1 MANSFT
7 KRRISTFQM
16 LFKQIGGLLILLG
29 FIMSLPAFV
38 SLIYGEY
45 FSAMGFVIS
54 LLICLFI
61 GFYLYKSFDSSP
73 EPLSRHTLII
83 AALGWLSIA
92 VLGALPFFI
101 IAHITPNDIAQQ
113 FVPLGSDYLS
123 SLSYFRDPLHALF
136 ESMSAFTTT
145 GLTMAV
151 HEPSVGKGILFYR
164 SLAQWIGGAGFI
176 VLALAVLKQ
185 SNGRAA
191 FLLYGSE
198 STGERLKPTIIETA
212 RSIWKIY
219 LGLTLFSAIFLFV
232 GTRMILPDYNI
243 LENIFDSINHAMTGQ
258 STGGFST
265 LDDSIAGYQSRSM
278 DMLYLLPMFLGS
290 LSIPFFF
297 KVIFNKQISLFW
309 KDTQTRAIILSCIVG
324 GIILSILLSHSNTI
338 SEPYRIGIFQFISAI
353 TTTGWQTSDVS
364 IWDSAS
370 MLFIVLGAM
379 VVGGSSGA
387 TVGGIK
393 IIRVVLI
400 YKGLKWQVNNFFNS
414 ANSINVVNFN
424 GKRILPD
431 EMNKELASAA
441 TFVFIYLL
449 FVLLSTLATY
459 FLMGEGYTMAD
470 ALFES
475 ASAQGTVGL
484 STGITNPNMNPFLEI
499 IYILQMWAGR
509 LEIIPILVLLRTII
523 WGTKPN
529 VE

>member
-1 MANSFT
+1 
-7 KRRISTFQM
+7 M
-16 LFKQIGGLLILLG
+16 LFKQIGGLLILLS
-29 FIMSLPAFV
+29 FVMCLPALV

-45 FSAMGFVIS
+45 FSTMGFVIS
-54 LLICLFI
+54 LLICMFI
-61 GFYLYKSFDSSP
+61 GFYLYRNFDTSP

-83 AALGWLSIA
+83 AALGWFSIA
-92 VLGALPFFI
+92 LFGALPYFI
-101 IAHITPNDIAQQ
+101 IAHLTPNEIAQQ
-113 FVPLGSDYLS
+113 FVPNGSNYIS
-123 SLSYFRDPLHALF
+123 SLTYFKNPLHSLF

-164 SLAQWIGGAGFI
+164 SLSQWVGGAGFI

-198 STGERLKPTIIETA
+198 SSGERLKPTIIETA

-219 LGLTLFSAIFLFV
+219 LGLTLFSTIYLII
-232 GTRMILPDYNI
+232 GTRFILPEYNI
-243 LENIFDSINHAMTGQ
+243 FENIFDSINHAMTGQ

-265 LDDSIAGYQSRSM
+265 LDDSIAGYQSCSM
-278 DMLYLLPMFLGS
+278 DMLYLLPMILGS
-290 LSIPFFF
+290 LSIPFYF
-297 KVIFNKQISLFW
+297 KVIFSKQVTLFW
-309 KDTQTRAIILSCIVG
+309 KDIQTRAILISCIVG
-324 GIILSILLSHSNTI
+324 GVFLSLLLYHSNTI
-338 SEPYRIGIFQFISAI
+338 SSPFRVGFFQFISAI

-370 MLFIVLGAM
+370 ILFIVLGAM
-379 VVGGSSGA
+379 VVGGAAGA

-393 IIRVVLI
+393 IIRILLI
-400 YKGLKWQVNNFFNS
+400 YKGLRWHINNYFNS
-414 ANSINVVNFN
+414 ASSINVVNFN

-441 TFVFIYLL
+441 TFAFVYLL
-449 FVLLSTLATY
+449 FVIISTLITY
-459 FLMGEGYTMAD
+459 FLMGEGFTMSD

-484 STGITNPNMNPFLEI
+484 SSGITGPSMSPILEVT
-499 IYILQMWAGR
+499 YIFQMWAGR
-509 LEIIPILVLLRTII
+509 LEIIPILVLFRTLI
-523 WGTKPN
+523 WGAKPDI
-529 VE
+529 E